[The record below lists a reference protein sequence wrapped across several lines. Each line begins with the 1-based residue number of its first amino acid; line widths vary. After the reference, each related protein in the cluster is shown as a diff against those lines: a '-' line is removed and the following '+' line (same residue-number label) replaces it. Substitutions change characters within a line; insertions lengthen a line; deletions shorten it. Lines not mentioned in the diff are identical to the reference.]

1 VFRDPVFRAED
12 RYFLS
17 QEEAFDKAMEK
28 SVQYIRRS
36 KELNI
41 SQRVERYYLSS

>member
-1 VFRDPVFRAED
+1 MFGAED

-36 KELNI
+36 KELDI
-41 SQRVERYYLSS
+41 SQRAERYYFRS